1 MNKQEALQKLADEIA
16 PVVAEYI
23 QETIAWQTDG
33 NEYTES
39 LTNDRYLEFVNE
51 LRNKI
56 IKSLDFGIK
65 AQTSFTFYRSSVFS
79 LISSPLPK
87 VVALVLLAA

>member
-16 PVVAEYI
+16 PVVTEYI

-33 NEYTES
+33 NEYTET
-39 LTNDRYLEFVNE
+39 LTGDRYLEFVSE

-56 IKSLDFGIK
+56 IKSL
-65 AQTSFTFYRSSVFS
+65 
-79 LISSPLPK
+79 L
-87 VVALVLLAA
+87 

>member
-16 PVVAEYI
+16 PVVTEYI

-33 NEYTES
+33 DEYAES
-39 LTNDRYLEFVNE
+39 LSNDRYLEFVIE

-56 IKSLDFGIK
+56 IKSL
-65 AQTSFTFYRSSVFS
+65 
-79 LISSPLPK
+79 L
-87 VVALVLLAA
+87 

>member
-16 PVVAEYI
+16 PVVIEYI

-33 NEYTES
+33 DEYVES
-39 LTNDRYLEFVNE
+39 LTADEYLEFVNE

-56 IKSLDFGIK
+56 IENL
-65 AQTSFTFYRSSVFS
+65 
-79 LISSPLPK
+79 
-87 VVALVLLAA
+87 